1 MLSYTV
7 LFLLVILA
15 HERRRIV
22 PVTATEHPTAAW
34 AAQQVVDALPWDS
47 APPYLLRDRESVYQ
61 QHAQFVH
68 DYQFWG
74 HWAHKRAD
82 THGRIYYL
90 SPEVMLGNARGRAV
104 EPARLRR
111 VFRLRQLIRQV
122 RPQGHIRLHNFGLYV
137 DHGLSGQTVEVLID
151 DEAMRIEQA
160 EHLLVS
166 YPCVYDTRQRRITA
180 VDGTGRQHYR
190 PVQVIQL
197 M

>member
-1 MLSYTV
+1 
-7 LFLLVILA
+7 
-15 HERRRIV
+15 
-22 PVTATEHPTAAW
+22 
-34 AAQQVVDALPWDS
+34 
-47 APPYLLRDRESVYQ
+47 
-61 QHAQFVH
+61 
-68 DYQFWG
+68 
-74 HWAHKRAD
+74 
-82 THGRIYYL
+82 
-90 SPEVMLGNARGRAV
+90 VMLGNARGRAV